1 MHFKC
6 VIRRQYAALLN
17 LLLKMNGDLSIKLE
31 FSPDCLKLRCVCVCV
46 CVRVR
51 VCVKVRHLH
60 WGDNSPF
67 FTAKPN
73 LNMQDPQGY
82 LLKEE
87 NQYNSLGTIS
97 VSLSSTHTLTYIRT
111 HTHWQ

>member
-1 MHFKC
+1 MQREHFIILPERKNE
-6 VIRRQYAALLN
+6 RDGEE
-17 LLLKMNGDLSIKLE
+17 KG
-31 FSPDCLKLRCVCVCV
+31 VCVCV
-46 CVRVR
+46 CVRVCVR

-60 WGDNSPF
+60 WGDNSTF

-111 HTHWQ
+111 HPHLHCQAERLRIT